1 MEKWD
6 IAFPN
11 LGIYLENV
19 PKNFEVFGLTIA
31 FYGLIIAVGMLL
43 GFTLTN
49 HESNKLGYPKDIWWD
64 FAVPAILFSIL
75 GARLYYVIFSW
86 DYYGKHLDQL
96 FNIRGGGLA
105 IYGGVIGGFLT
116 LVVFCKIR
124 KVNLWKMADV
134 AVLGLLV
141 GQIIGRWGN
150 FMNREAFGGYTDG
163 LFAMRL
169 PIEAV
174 RQSDISADIAAHI
187 ADGANYIQVHPTF
200 LYESSLNLILLL
212 VLWFYRK
219 HKKFDGDMMLIYL
232 GGYGIIR
239 FFVEGLRTDQ
249 LQIGTTGIAVSQ
261 MLGIGLFVLAL
272 GTQIIV
278 RLAMKN
284 GLKQRDPL
292 AQESAAKE
300 AAPENK

>member
-19 PKNFEVFGLTIA
+19 PKTFELFGLTIA
-31 FYGLIIAVGMLL
+31 FYGLIIAIGMLL

-64 FAVPAILFSIL
+64 FSVPAILFSIL

-96 FNIRGGGLA
+96 FNIRAGGLA

-116 LVVFCKIR
+116 LVVFCKI
-124 KVNLWKMADV
+124 KKQNLWKMADV

-163 LFAMRL
+163 LFAMQL

-249 LQIGTTGIAVSQ
+249 LQIGSTGIAVSQ
-261 MLGIGLFVLAL
+261 MLGILLFALSL

-278 RLAMKN
+278 RSAMKN
-284 GLKQRDPL
+284 GLKQR
-292 AQESAAKE
+292 EK
-300 AAPENK
+300 

>member
-1 MEKWD
+1 
-6 IAFPN
+6 
-11 LGIYLENV
+11 
-19 PKNFEVFGLTIA
+19 
-31 FYGLIIAVGMLL
+31 
-43 GFTLTN
+43 
-49 HESNKLGYPKDIWWD
+49 
-64 FAVPAILFSIL
+64 
-75 GARLYYVIFSW
+75 
-86 DYYGKHLDQL
+86 
-96 FNIRGGGLA
+96 
-105 IYGGVIGGFLT
+105 
-116 LVVFCKIR
+116 
-124 KVNLWKMADV
+124 MADV

-163 LFAMRL
+163 LFAMQL

-187 ADGANYIQVHPTF
+187 VDGANYIQVHPTF

-249 LQIGTTGIAVSQ
+249 LQIGSTGIAVSQ
-261 MLGIGLFVLAL
+261 MLGILLFVLAL

-278 RLAMKN
+278 RSAMKN
-284 GLKQRDPL
+284 GLKQR
-292 AQESAAKE
+292 EK
-300 AAPENK
+300 

>member
-49 HESNKLGYPKDIWWD
+49 HESNRLGYPKDIWWD

-86 DYYGKHLDQL
+86 EYYGKHLDQL

-163 LFAMRL
+163 LFAMQL

-174 RQSDISADIAAHI
+174 RQSDISADIAMHI

-249 LQIGTTGIAVSQ
+249 LQIGSSGIAVSQ
-261 MLGIGLFVLAL
+261 MLGLGLFVLSL

-278 RLAMKN
+278 RAAMKN
-284 GLKQRDPL
+284 GLKQK
-292 AQESAAKE
+292 SAEKAVPAEKE
-300 AAPENK
+300 

>member
-49 HESNKLGYPKDIWWD
+49 HESNRLGYPKDIWWD

-86 DYYGKHLDQL
+86 EYYGKHLDQL

-163 LFAMRL
+163 LFAMQL

-174 RQSDISADIAAHI
+174 RQSDISADIAMHI

-249 LQIGTTGIAVSQ
+249 LQIGSTGIAVSQ
-261 MLGIGLFVLAL
+261 MLGLGLFVLSL

-278 RLAMKN
+278 RAAMKN
-284 GLKQRDPL
+284 GLKQK
-292 AQESAAKE
+292 SAEKAVPAEKE
-300 AAPENK
+300 

>member
-19 PKNFEVFGLTIA
+19 PKNFELFGLTIA
-31 FYGLIIAVGMLL
+31 FYGLIIAIGMLL

-163 LFAMRL
+163 LFAMQL

-187 ADGANYIQVHPTF
+187 ADGVNYIQVHPTF
-200 LYESSLNLILLL
+200 LYESSLNLVLLL

-219 HKKFDGDMMLIYL
+219 HTKFDGDMMLIYL

-249 LQIGTTGIAVSQ
+249 LQIGSTGIAVSQ
-261 MLGIGLFVLAL
+261 MLGIILFALAL

-278 RLAMKN
+278 RSAMKN
-284 GLKQRDPL
+284 GLKQR
-292 AQESAAKE
+292 EK
-300 AAPENK
+300 

>member
-49 HESNKLGYPKDIWWD
+49 HESNRLGYPKDIWWD

-86 DYYGKHLDQL
+86 EYYGKHLDQL

-163 LFAMRL
+163 LFAMQL

-174 RQSDISADIAAHI
+174 RQSDISADIAMHI

-249 LQIGTTGIAVSQ
+249 LQIGSSGIAVSQ
-261 MLGIGLFVLAL
+261 MLGLGLFVLSL

-278 RLAMKN
+278 RAAMKN
-284 GLKQRDPL
+284 GLKQK
-292 AQESAAKE
+292 SAEKTVPAEKE
-300 AAPENK
+300 

>member
-49 HESNKLGYPKDIWWD
+49 HESNRLGYPKDIWWD

-86 DYYGKHLDQL
+86 EYYGKHLDQL

-163 LFAMRL
+163 LFAMQL

-174 RQSDISADIAAHI
+174 RKSDISADIAAHI

-249 LQIGTTGIAVSQ
+249 LQIGSTGIAVSQ
-261 MLGIGLFVLAL
+261 MLGLFLFVLAL

-278 RLAMKN
+278 RAAIKN
-284 GLKQRDPL
+284 GLKQK
-292 AQESAAKE
+292 SAEKE
-300 AAPENK
+300 VPTGEE